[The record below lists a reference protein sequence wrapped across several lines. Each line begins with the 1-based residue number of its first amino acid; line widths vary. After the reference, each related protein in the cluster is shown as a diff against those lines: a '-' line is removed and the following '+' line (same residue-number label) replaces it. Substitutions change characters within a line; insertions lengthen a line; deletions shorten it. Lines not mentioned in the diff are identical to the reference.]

1 MADQKKP
8 QDRLPKKVPEPEP
21 AEYFTFTGIDG
32 CVYTAPNKASDVLSM
47 GWVRKN
53 RHLDEMDYVM
63 TIVEMLI
70 GDDQDVLAAWDA
82 IPLGT
87 PQFKDAQRAVADY
100 IGATLGE

>member
-8 QDRLPKKVPEPEP
+8 QDHLSKKVKPEGSEF
-21 AEYFTFTGIDG
+21 FTFTGIDG
-32 CVYTAPNKASDVLSM
+32 RDYTAPNKASDVLSM

-53 RHLDEMDYVM
+53 RRLDEMDYVM
-63 TIVEMLI
+63 TIVELLI
-70 GDDQDVLAAWDA
+70 GDDDEVMAAWDA

-100 IGATLGE
+100 IGATLGES